1 MTLHLRSF
9 TFLCA
14 ADKENLL
21 LHAGKRSNQSKSD
34 KTYVKILWKSD
45 LDLNVPLQLA
55 WSTTTHKP
63 TSAKTMK
70 SRIPMHAQTV
80 PIPTIILPYKCILL
94 IPDTWLELAE
104 VSASGVKSVNC
115 AGGKWYMYLLIYIR
129 QVITCSIIQP
139 VNQYASNYMYGNR
152 ELIQTVLLYFYSL
165 CSTTSTNLM
174 PVFRCVVNQASG
186 IEGQPPTQIKK
197 IQDTQHAF
205 KVRTYTD
212 CSSTL
217 GCDPQLH
224 P

>member
-115 AGGKWYMYLLIYIR
+115 AGGKWYMYLLICIR
-129 QVITCSIIQP
+129 QVITGRIRL
-139 VNQYASNYMYGNR
+139 VN
-152 ELIQTVLLYFYSL
+152 
-165 CSTTSTNLM
+165 
-174 PVFRCVVNQASG
+174 
-186 IEGQPPTQIKK
+186 GQPISQ
-197 IQDTQHAF
+197 QL
-205 KVRTYTD
+205 KVWKPGTHTD
-212 CSSTL
+212 CSSLFVLTAFNYKHKPDACL
-217 GCDPQLH
+217 LLCCQPGKWH
-224 P
+224 